1 MTPPKV
7 MVEAGVC
14 KPRERWRVH
23 RALYGFTSSPAH
35 WAIYRDST
43 LEKMTWMDGDQPFF
57 LQSTA
62 EGNLWKIMKGKK
74 DEGSPGCVGH
84 VIVYVDDIMALS
96 TPEIREGFFQRVK
109 QEWKCSDVET
119 VGQDQWTRF
128 CGFELKWKNDTQLMI
143 GQESYTRELLKRHQR
158 GSCWN
163 DTRMLSPEVVP
174 CRRLISPKK

>member
-1 MTPPKV
+1 MGILDVRTAFLLAPRPQPTESQREVIVTPPKV

-119 VGQDQWTRF
+119 VGRDQWTRF

-143 GQESYTRELLKRHQR
+143 GQSPIR
-158 GSCWN
+158 GSC
-163 DTRMLSPEVVP
+163 
-174 CRRLISPKK
+174 